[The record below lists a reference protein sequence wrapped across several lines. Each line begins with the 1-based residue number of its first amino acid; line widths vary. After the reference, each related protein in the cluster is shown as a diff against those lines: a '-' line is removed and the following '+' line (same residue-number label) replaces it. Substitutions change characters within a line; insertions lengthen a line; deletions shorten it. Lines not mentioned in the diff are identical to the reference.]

1 MNAVVH
7 AGALVLAQP
16 GPWSDGEPW
25 DNGWWV
31 VWRIGMLLFW
41 LVVIGFAFWW
51 FRRAGRRRQPSGAE
65 RARDILAERFARGEI
80 TADEYHERLEQIR

>member
-1 MNAVVH
+1 LNAVVH
-7 AGALVLAQP
+7 ASALVLAQP
-16 GPWSDGEPW
+16 GFGSDGEPW

-41 LVVIGFAFWW
+41 IVVIGLAFWW
-51 FRRAGRRRQPSGAE
+51 FRRSGWRRQPTGTE